1 LCAINEGAGVS
12 SKLENCGQ
20 KLEGLRLP
28 PGLDPFDAR
37 SIPIH
42 LPTVIAA

>member
-1 LCAINEGAGVS
+1 MLVNLPAKV
-12 SKLENCGQ
+12 L